1 MADIFVSYASEDR
14 DRAQSLA
21 EALGREGYDVW
32 WDRTIPPGRVFD
44 EVIQEALQGARSVV
58 VLWSEASTRSN
69 WVKAE
74 ADDALSRGKLVPV
87 LIAPVLP
94 PFEFRRIQ
102 AANLAQWS
110 GDHDDPEYRTLL
122 GAIRQQLKRGHAD
135 RAHNAVAGEPVARPG
150 GVTRPRIVAA
160 AALLVLLGV
169 ASIAWRFWS
178 VGESS
183 SSQAFSAAPS
193 KPNPPDGH
201 AAEPSVVETTSGT
214 SRVPTQPGASAA
226 RSGGERINL
235 LASSSG
241 GELVL
246 APNERWSA
254 TIDGRD
260 DTYAYVDAGE
270 GVYGFKDGRAAT
282 FNAFAVLIPST
293 SDINLGT
300 FELLAGNDLR
310 GSFRSIGTFTTEN
323 VRIMREPYQEF
334 TFAPVTAKYLKVRAL
349 KNHTGGTVAAA
360 YEFRVYGTLR

>member
-1 MADIFVSYASEDR
+1 MRYSRCTLPGHAQMADIFLSYATEDR
-14 DRAQSLA
+14 EHARSLA
-21 EALGREGYDVW
+21 EALRSEGYDVW

-44 EVIQEALQGARSVV
+44 EVIQEALHGARCVV

-74 ADDALSRGKLVPV
+74 ADDALSRGRLVPA

-94 PFEFRRIQ
+94 PLEFRRIQ

-110 GDHDDPEYRTLL
+110 GDHDDAEYRTLL
-122 GAIRQQLKRGHAD
+122 AAIRQRLARAD
-135 RAHNAVAGEPVARPG
+135 AGRPG
-150 GVTRPRIVAA
+150 SAAAAESATTGGSATRPRMIAA
-160 AALLVLLGV
+160 AALLVVLVV
-169 ASIAWRFWS
+169 ASLAWQLWPSRGS
-178 VGESS
+178 PSAPGS
-183 SSQAFSAAPS
+183 SAAAP
-193 KPNPPDGH
+193 
-201 AAEPSVVETTSGT
+201 AGT
-214 SRVPTQPGASAA
+214 PA
-226 RSGGERINL
+226 RASGGERLNL
-235 LASSSG
+235 LASSAG

-282 FNAFAVLIPST
+282 FDAFAVLIPST
-293 SDINLGT
+293 SDANLGT

-334 TFAPVTAKYLKVRAL
+334 RFPPVTAKYLKLRAL

-360 YEFRVYGTLR
+360 YEFRLYGTLQ